1 MICTLVEVFC
11 FKKKLMSIIILVDKS
26 WKERR
31 NCADGKWE
39 NIRGRLWHWYSV
51 TVYQVM
57 MVIVSDR
64 RMDDFNW
71 PILFSSFLV
80 SKNYATS
87 SDISYPIM
95 TWYTVTEY
103 QCHRRPRIFSHFPSA
118 QFRRSF
124 HDLST
129 RITRLMNL
137 AEHPTSLMV
146 GWLQLTYFIQ

>member
-1 MICTLVEVFC
+1 MSEVGCSARFI
-11 FKKKLMSIIILVDKS
+11 SRVTLVDKS

-31 NCADGKWE
+31 NYADGKWE

-87 SDISYPIM
+87 SGISCKLRDIYFVHICRYCRNSCWSRYE
-95 TWYTVTEY
+95 T
-103 QCHRRPRIFSHFPSA
+103 
-118 QFRRSF
+118 
-124 HDLST
+124 DLSVSMVSSVYSICN
-129 RITRLMNL
+129 RIESINIITNWERRIDN
-137 AEHPTSLMV
+137 
-146 GWLQLTYFIQ
+146 F

>member
-1 MICTLVEVFC
+1 
-11 FKKKLMSIIILVDKS
+11 
-26 WKERR
+26 
-31 NCADGKWE
+31 
-39 NIRGRLWHWYSV
+39 
-51 TVYQVM
+51 
-57 MVIVSDR
+57 
-64 RMDDFNW
+64 MDDFNW

-87 SDISYPIM
+87 SGISCKLRDIYFVHICRYITIM

-129 RITRLMNL
+129 RVTRMVSLL
-137 AEHPTSLMV
+137 EHPTSLMMIIDIRKDTSTSV
-146 GWLQLTYFIQ
+146 QIINQKMKPFADRELYFCILY